1 MNRHDD
7 DQIERRLRE
16 IEAELSIQH
25 IPRSAKP
32 QPQPKG
38 FQLGSLQV
46 KKAAKIAAFAAT
58 GFVGVWVFS
67 AVVSYVSIAIGF
79 VIAAGVSYV
88 GYKLFFE
95 RKNMR

>member
-1 MNRHDD
+1 MNRPSD

-32 QPQPKG
+32 QPKG
-38 FQLGSLQV
+38 VQLGYLQV

-67 AVVSYVSIAIGF
+67 AVVSYVSIALGF